1 MKSCVVVAGCLLSF
15 ACGESWA
22 AGINLAW
29 TECLG
34 SGGASDR
41 TVACTNGATAE
52 NVLFLSFV
60 VPAGIP
66 RLGTVDASI
75 DVQTASALGS
85 WWLGGA
91 SRFEGGTS
99 PGSTTCPA
107 WWSAAPRGGIA
118 LAPSFAQIAP
128 QLLRIRVVVSVAAGE
143 EQNIPMN
150 GAEWLATTLRIR
162 FDPGPFENP
171 QCAAGACF
179 SCPRLVLHQAGDR
192 PDTVLQTPDV
202 RNFATWQ
209 GGRGVVC
216 PSAAPSI
223 PVTWGSIKNLYR

>member
-1 MKSCVVVAGCLLSF
+1 SRPWTPSLEWVFDEARPRETDAFQERSSESPAPRRGGTMKSCVVVAGCLLSF

-85 WWLGGA
+85 WWLGG
-91 SRFEGGTS
+91 
-99 PGSTTCPA
+99 
-107 WWSAAPRGGIA
+107 
-118 LAPSFAQIAP
+118 
-128 QLLRIRVVVSVAAGE
+128 
-143 EQNIPMN
+143 
-150 GAEWLATTLRIR
+150 
-162 FDPGPFENP
+162 
-171 QCAAGACF
+171 
-179 SCPRLVLHQAGDR
+179 
-192 PDTVLQTPDV
+192 
-202 RNFATWQ
+202 
-209 GGRGVVC
+209 RGVVC